1 MLYLLA
7 LFLHV
12 TGSLM
17 LAAAIAIEWLSVV
30 GLRKAASLDRARES
44 LSIYSKLSMVGGIG
58 MFLILIPG
66 IYMAMIAWPNAAW
79 VAVAFVGLIMI
90 GAIGG
95 VMTGKKMRGLKNDA
109 SGGENLT
116 PEFKERATDNS
127 LVLSIRLRT
136 TILIGIVYMMTVKPT
151 MSGSIIVMLIS
162 IVFGF
167 IPIGPRAAAE
177 RS

>member
-66 IYMAMIAWPNAAW
+66 IYMAMI
-79 VAVAFVGLIMI
+79 VIVRSTSSFS
-90 GAIGG
+90 
-95 VMTGKKMRGLKNDA
+95 LKC
-109 SGGENLT
+109 
-116 PEFKERATDNS
+116 
-127 LVLSIRLRT
+127 LRT
-136 TILIGIVYMMTVKPT
+136 SSYTS
-151 MSGSIIVMLIS
+151 SG
-162 IVFGF
+162 
-167 IPIGPRAAAE
+167 A
-177 RS
+177 